1 MSTEDLLGKLD
12 EHAKS
17 TAHLHAALH
26 DHVKGDDAKVA
37 QVERLT
43 QAHAAATDRFHDDAQ
58 VLVRP
63 TGEPQVPPVPQVLVR
78 PTGQPHS

>member
-1 MSTEDLLGKLD
+1 MSTEDLIAKLD

-26 DHVKGDDAKVA
+26 DHVKGDPGKVA
-37 QVERLT
+37 ECAKLT
-43 QAHAAATDRFHDDAQ
+43 KAHAAVTDRFCDDAQ

-63 TGEPQVPPVPQVLVR
+63 TGSPQVLVR
-78 PTGQPHS
+78 PTGQPHN

>member
-1 MSTEDLLGKLD
+1 MSTEDLLGKID

-26 DHVKGDDAKVA
+26 NHVKGDAGKLA
-37 QVERLT
+37 AAERLT
-43 QAHAAATDRFHDDAQ
+43 SAHATTTDRFCDDAQ

-63 TGEPQVPPVPQVLVR
+63 TGPQ
-78 PTGQPHS
+78 H